1 MNDTFLK
8 IESISLAVFAIGSLL
23 FIIVIVVSSAISAKR
38 GEKKF
43 QKSARGILG
52 SEAELKNMVE
62 SFREIFTTYS
72 TSMGCYLTIIQ
83 LIERLIT
90 NFHDPKHQLPPEK
103 NELQIAR
110 LREILKTFKEELI
123 YNDEKLNAVIN
134 QLENDNL
141 KNEIKSLFRCI
152 NSYNDGR
159 LFEKD
164 QEISKLKNKMKKDK
178 KLKIISF
185 FFGLIGFIS
194 SVITIVNF
202 VGLK

>member
-1 MNDTFLK
+1 
-8 IESISLAVFAIGSLL
+8 
-23 FIIVIVVSSAISAKR
+23 VVSSAISAKR
-38 GEKKF
+38 AEKKF

>member
-1 MNDTFLK
+1 M
-8 IESISLAVFAIGSLL
+8 
-23 FIIVIVVSSAISAKR
+23 
-38 GEKKF
+38 
-43 QKSARGILG
+43 
-52 SEAELKNMVE
+52 
-62 SFREIFTTYS
+62 
-72 TSMGCYLTIIQ
+72 
-83 LIERLIT
+83 
-90 NFHDPKHQLPPEK
+90 
-103 NELQIAR
+103 
-110 LREILKTFKEELI
+110 TFKEELI